1 MNSEMLNNYL
11 NFGWVIEGRLAGCA
25 KPYLDEDLT
34 FLYEK
39 GIRAIV
45 RLEEGGFES
54 EDIINSGF
62 EDFSEYIPDFT
73 APSQIQIDKI
83 IIFIKSHLDKGE
95 PVAVSCGAGI
105 GRTGTILTAYLI
117 SEGYSFQDAKLLIE
131 KKGRKSYEIQ
141 AQKKALEEYAKSIK
155 CY

>member
-1 MNSEMLNNYL
+1 MLNNYL
-11 NFGWVIEGRLAGCA
+11 NFDWVIEGQLAGCA
-25 KPYLDEDLT
+25 KPYLDEDLI

-45 RLEEGGFES
+45 RLEEDGFES
-54 EDIINSGF
+54 EDIINSGI
-62 EDFSEYIPDFT
+62 EDFTEYIPDFT

-83 IIFIKSHLDKGE
+83 IDFIKSHLNKGE

-117 SEGYSFQDAKLLIE
+117 SEGYSFHDAELLI
-131 KKGRKSYEIQ
+131 KGKGRKSYETHG
-141 AQKKALEEYAKSIK
+141 QKRALEEYASRYIAI
-155 CY
+155 